1 MCKRLLCIS
10 AGIALLGLG
19 SGGCAPAPTPAP
31 TPSPVS
37 PTFTPSPVPPTSTP
51 EPTSTA
57 TASPTPTALPGL
69 LVLPLDTLDN
79 RIPWLPMDPSA
90 RPGVYYFYFNLAK
103 PPFNN
108 VLVRQAFAAAI
119 DRQALVEIADKYRA
133 TNPRPATSL
142 TPPGTL
148 GRDLYGEV
156 GISFDPT
163 RAKELLTQAGYT
175 DSSSFPPVQLV
186 INLAG
191 DPAPGFHV
199 KITDAMVKMWREAL
213 GVEVTVQVLSWDAYR
228 ERVRSNP
235 PDIGRLGWVADVN
248 DPDNFLREIFKS
260 SSQYNYGHFSNT
272 DFDRLVDRAAE
283 RKDPAER
290 QALYIEAERIL
301 CETEA
306 ALIPIFHSTY
316 NIP

>member
-1 MCKRLLCIS
+1 MYRPLLCIS
-10 AGIALLGLG
+10 AGVTLLGLTL
-19 SGGCAPAPTPAP
+19 GGCAPAPTPAP
-31 TPSPVS
+31 TPSPIP

-79 RIPWLPMDPSA
+79 RIPWLPMDKTA

-119 DRQALVEIADKYRA
+119 DREALVEIAEKYKA

-142 TPPGTL
+142 TPPEAL

-156 GISFDPT
+156 GISFDPS
-163 RAKELLTQAGYT
+163 RAKDLLTQAGYT
-175 DSSSFPPVQLV
+175 ETSKFPPVSLV

-199 KITDAMVKMWREAL
+199 KITDAMVEMWREAL
-213 GVEVTVQVLSWDAYR
+213 GVEVSVQVLSWQAYR
-228 ERVRSNP
+228 ERVASNP
-235 PDIGRLGWVADVN
+235 PDIGRLGWAADVN

-260 SSQYNYGHFSNT
+260 GSQYNYGQFSST
-272 DFDRLVDRAAE
+272 EFDRLVDRAAE

-290 QALYIEAERIL
+290 QALYIEAERLL

-306 ALIPIFHSTY
+306 ALIPIYHSTY